1 MLSEQNFSSNDFDA
15 NWSFKTELFCG
26 KPLASTFQAWIIFC
40 QITFYFHFCQITF
53 HFHFLDF
60 SKQVIMFAGNLNL
73 KRDCSGKPPASS
85 LDDVLAKNFFL
96 KNVRF

>member
-40 QITFYFHFCQITF
+40 QITF
-53 HFHFLDF
+53 HFHFLYF

-73 KRDCSGKPPASS
+73 KRDCSGKPPPAPS
-85 LDDVLAKNFFL
+85 LDDNFFL
-96 KNVRF
+96 KMYDFDFD